1 MSDLKAGTLLLA
13 EPYLLDP
20 NFRRA
25 AIALVDHHDEG
36 TVGFVINHP
45 LDWRVTDVMDGF
57 PDFAGFLGYG
67 GPVQRDTL
75 HFLHTLGERLGPSE
89 HVGDGVYWGGDFEVL
104 TGMIRDG
111 IADERHV
118 RFFLGYSG
126 WDAGQL
132 AGELA
137 DNTWVTA
144 ALTADLLFDVPADQ
158 TWSRAMDRLGDA
170 YGVIGRMDEESLN

>member
-1 MSDLKAGTLLLA
+1 MPDLSAGSLLLA

-25 AIALVDHHDEG
+25 AIALVDHHEEG
-36 TVGFVINHP
+36 TVGFVINHL

-57 PDFAGFLGYG
+57 PDFAGPLAYG

-75 HFLHTLGERLGPSE
+75 HFLHTLGDSLGETE
-89 HVGDGVYWGGDFEVL
+89 HIGDGVFWGGDFEVL
-104 TGMIRDG
+104 TALIADG
-111 IADERHV
+111 AADERSV

-132 AGELA
+132 AAEMQEI
-137 DNTWVTA
+137 TWVTS

-158 TWSRAMDRLGDA
+158 VWPKAMDRLGDA
-170 YGVIGRMDEESLN
+170 YGVIAQMGEENLN

>member
-1 MSDLKAGTLLLA
+1 MPDLSAGTLLLA

-20 NFRRA
+20 NFKRA
-25 AIALVDHHDEG
+25 AIAVVDHHGEG

-57 PDFAGFLGYG
+57 PDFGGPLAYG

-75 HFLHTLGERLGPSE
+75 HFLHTLGERLGASE
-89 HVGDGVYWGGDFEVL
+89 HVGDGIYWGGDFEIL
-104 TGMIRDG
+104 TALIADG
-111 IADERHV
+111 TADERDV

-132 AGELA
+132 DAEMRQT
-137 DNTWVTA
+137 TWVNA
-144 ALTADLLFDVPADQ
+144 DLTADLLFDVPADQ
-158 TWSRAMDRLGDA
+158 VWTRAMDRLGDT
-170 YGVIGRMDEESLN
+170 YQVIAQMGDENLN